1 MATSAPAAK
10 RRTFL
15 DWLGRIGY
23 WALAAPFALA
33 AATFGLFMPAASAV
47 WVAEWTFSTGIL
59 ALEVAVVT
67 ILMIVTSAGVWFA
80 FSRPQVAKRLR
91 LGRFEPAVWALLVA
105 FFAVASFAALTSL
118 LYLEGAIAISE
129 PVDRELLIDKT
140 SEVYVW
146 HLFDTVPLLDIPQN
160 LEWQVPFE
168 FEDRIGG
175 LLLILFTGIV
185 ILPLIQVVRL
195 IATGSRNPYEDSVV
209 RALGTNARKADV
221 RRLAGRHGSE
231 RAVIEGEARILVD
244 VMQDVSSEDYPLRRL
259 DFALGYQDWRP
270 GGGGA
275 RGVDGYLLVVDAV
288 GERARDRIE
297 EAFGRSA
304 FPAVLA
310 VWRSDQPRGHL
321 GEAVDRL
328 AAAIEAGRS
337 EPDGQPPS

>member
-160 LEWQVPFE
+160 LEWELPFE
-168 FEDRIGG
+168 FEDPLGG
-175 LLLILFTGIV
+175 LLVIVFTAIV
-185 ILPLIQVVRL
+185 ILPLIRVVRA
-195 IATGSRNPYEDSVV
+195 IWTGHREPYEDSL
-209 RALGTNARKADV
+209 RTAL
-221 RRLAGRHGSE
+221 RRHLPDWKTMRLPGNHGYE
-231 RAVIEGEARILVD
+231 RAIVEKTERILVD
-244 VMQDVSSEDYPLRRL
+244 VMHDVSTEDAPLRRL
-259 DFALGYQDWRP
+259 GLVRAKLATDWK
-270 GGGGA
+270 A
-275 RGVDGYLLVVDAV
+275 DGYLLVVDAIA
-288 GERARDRIE
+288 ERARDRIDKAVKDSDLPA
-297 EAFGRSA
+297 AF
-304 FPAVLA
+304 V
-310 VWRSDQPRGHL
+310 VWRSDEPGVHL
-321 GEAVDRL
+321 AEAVQRL
-328 AAAIEAGRS
+328 AEWIPVARLTK
-337 EPDGQPPS
+337 QPGYDPE